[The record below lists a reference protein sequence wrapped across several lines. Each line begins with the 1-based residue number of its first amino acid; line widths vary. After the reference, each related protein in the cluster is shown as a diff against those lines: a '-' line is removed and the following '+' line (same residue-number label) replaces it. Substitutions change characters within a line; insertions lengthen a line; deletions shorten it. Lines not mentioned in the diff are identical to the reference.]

1 MGVGTDVSLLEGHI
15 AEAAMSVNA
24 AIRRLNEAKANFNQ
38 ALDELELP
46 QLDAVREYFT
56 DLTYEIHCNIADAQK
71 GIQKMDAA
79 LKAAKVGGGA

>member
-1 MGVGTDVSLLEGHI
+1 MGVGEDVNLIEGHI

-46 QLDAVREYFT
+46 QLDPVREYFT
-56 DLTYEIHCNIADAQK
+56 DLTYEIHCNISDAQK

-79 LKAAKVGGGA
+79 LKAAKLGGGS